1 MLVLPSAEILAATA
15 AEAEM
20 PWLTPLIAISTLLL
34 GSGGIVAWRR
44 LTHDKRV
51 GVAQQETA
59 EDDALSNRWK
69 AIIETQTRV
78 LLEPM
83 QAELATAKDDLVQM
97 KIDMA
102 LMRTELD
109 VRTRK
114 YWGAISHIRT
124 LNTWIARH
132 LPDSI
137 EQVPPT
143 PAILAE
149 DI

>member
-1 MLVLPSAEILAATA
+1 MGEMLVIA
-15 AEAEM
+15 AEASDASM
-20 PWLTPLIAISTLLL
+20 PWLTPLIALGTLLL
-34 GSGGIVAWRR
+34 GSGGVVAWRR
-44 LTHDKRV
+44 LTHDKRI

-69 AIIETQTRV
+69 SIIETQTKV

-83 QAELATAKDDLVQM
+83 QEQIGELKNEVAGLKTEVAES
-97 KIDMA
+97 
-102 LMRTELD
+102 R
-109 VRTRK
+109 RK
-114 YWGAISHIRT
+114 YWGAIGYIRS
-124 LNTWIARH
+124 LQTWITRH

-137 EQVPPT
+137 EQVPPP